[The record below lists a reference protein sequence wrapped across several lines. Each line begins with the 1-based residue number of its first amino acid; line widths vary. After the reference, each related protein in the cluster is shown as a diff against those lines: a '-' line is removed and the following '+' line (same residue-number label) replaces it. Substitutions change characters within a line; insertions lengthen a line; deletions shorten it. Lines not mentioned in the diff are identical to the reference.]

1 MPIAVETGALPLPP
15 HCHCTTHA
23 ALTMLA
29 IFIVSG
35 VFSMLASAVF
45 VPGYITVGA
54 SGAEFGLLGALI
66 ADVCVNWHEGSW
78 RESASRLASI
88 ITNVGLNLALG
99 LMVPFVDN
107 WCDSC
112 CCQWRCRARQTRLV
126 CYQHMP

>member
-1 MPIAVETGALPLPP
+1 MFGSHPTPVASSVPVN
-15 HCHCTTHA
+15 CTTAATRRHPLA

-45 VPGYITVGA
+45 VPGYVTVGA

-66 ADVCVNWHEGSW
+66 ADVFVNWHEGSW
-78 RESASRLASI
+78 RESATRLAGI

-107 WCDSC
+107 WCVG
-112 CCQWRCRARQTRLV
+112 CRR
-126 CYQHMP
+126 